1 MITKELFGTCSAGT
15 VDAYTLKNANG
26 TYATILT
33 MGGIIQKFVKD
44 GIDICLGNDTLEEC
58 MAGSAYF
65 GALIGRVGIR
75 IADAQFAMGS

>member
-1 MITKELFGTCSAGT
+1 MITKELFGTCDAGT

-44 GIDICLGNDTLEEC
+44 GVDICLGYDTLEEYLAAC
-58 MAGSAYF
+58 CYLSFHGWKPFDSV
-65 GALIGRVGIR
+65 I
-75 IADAQFAMGS
+75 

>member
-44 GIDICLGNDTLEEC
+44 GIDICLGYDTLEEYL
-58 MAGSAYF
+58 AGSAYTRPPCRLF
-65 GALIGRVGIR
+65 LPLLAARV
-75 IADAQFAMGS
+75 